1 MFKVWYEVKLKLLK
15 VYFDN
20 LKMFENGIFE
30 IDFYTSDRVPAT
42 DESAFELQRPFYTN
56 NILAFAGINAS
67 GKTTA
72 LNLVDLACRIVNG
85 SPDYKKGLPTSF
97 PSVFNEKSL
106 FRCLVWEESN
116 LFLIESLLVIK
127 NDIEAGDQYF
137 DFEEEEVYVI
147 PSTRLKKSEMTSWR
161 ELENLAS
168 QVHKKCEMS
177 LGLLFSTNFISVAS
191 SIITQIS
198 GKRQQILAVRDNG
211 FRLRENFEGLDKV
224 LRVFDSRIQHLEVSD
239 AGRAFSLTFKGQ
251 KPTSLS
257 EEGLSEV
264 LSSGT
269 VRGLGLV
276 QRAMIALEHGGYL
289 IVDEIENHLNRQL
302 VNVVLDLFTSRKAN
316 PNGATL
322 VFTTHYPQ
330 LLDHIH
336 RKDNVYFLIRESD
349 SGTRTIKYSDRVKR
363 IENKKSEVFVSNY
376 IRGTAPRYSDVLAL
390 KKIISE
396 RMSCE

>member
-20 LKMFENGIFE
+20 LKMFEDGIFE
-30 IDFYTSDRVPAT
+30 IDFYTSDRVPAA
-42 DESAFELQRPFYTN
+42 DESTFELQRPFYTN

-72 LNLVDLACRIVNG
+72 LNLIDLACRIVNG
-85 SPDYKKGLPTSF
+85 SLDYKKGLPTAF
-97 PSVFNEKSL
+97 PLVFNEKSL
-106 FRCLVWEESN
+106 FRCLVWEESS

-127 NDIEAGDQYF
+127 NDIEAGDQHF

-147 PSTRLKKSEMTSWR
+147 PSTRLKKSKMTSWS
-161 ELENLAS
+161 ELKSLAS
-168 QVHKKCEMS
+168 QVHKKCKMP
-177 LGLLFSTNFISVAS
+177 LGLLFSANYVSVVS

-198 GKRQQILAVRDNG
+198 RKRQQMVAVRDNG
-211 FRLRENFEGLDKV
+211 FRLSENFEGLDKV
-224 LRVFDSRIQHLEVSD
+224 LRVFDSRIEHLEVSD

-302 VNVVLDLFTSRKAN
+302 VNVVLDLFTSHKTN
-316 PNGATL
+316 PSGATL

-336 RKDNVYFLIRESD
+336 RKDNVYFLVRESD
-349 SGTRTIKYSDRVKR
+349 SGTCAIKYSDRVKR

-376 IRGTAPRYSDVLAL
+376 VKGTAPRYSDVLAL

>member
-1 MFKVWYEVKLKLLK
+1 MKLLK
-15 VYFDN
+15 LYFDN

-30 IDFYTSDRVPAT
+30 IDLYTSDRVPAS

-56 NILAFAGINAS
+56 NIIAFAGINAS

-72 LNLVDLACRIVNG
+72 LNLIDLACRIVDG
-85 SPDYKKGLPTSF
+85 VPTWGKGLPVSL
-97 PSVFNEKSL
+97 PSAFNDKSL
-106 FRCLVWEESN
+106 FRCLVWEGDY
-116 LFLIESLLVIK
+116 LFLFESLLTTK
-127 NDIEAGDQYF
+127 NDIESGDQHLEF
-137 DFEEEEVYVI
+137 GEEMIYVI
-147 PSTRLKKSEMTSWR
+147 PSSRLKKSLLAFWD
-161 ELENLAS
+161 ELKSLAS
-168 QVHKKCEMS
+168 QVYKKSET
-177 LGLLFSTNFISVAS
+177 LFSTNYISIAPTTIMQV
-191 SIITQIS
+191 S
-198 GKRQQILAVRDNG
+198 GKHQRMLVVRDNG

-224 LRVFDSRIQHLEVSD
+224 LRVFDSRIEHLEVSD
-239 AGRAFSLTFKGQ
+239 SGRAFSLTFKGQ

-276 QRAMIALEHGGYL
+276 QRAMAALEHGGYL

-302 VNVVLDLFTSRKAN
+302 VNVVLDLFTSNKTN

-322 VFTTHYPQ
+322 IFTTHYPQ

-336 RKDNVYFLIRESD
+336 RKDNVYFLARESD
-349 SGTRTIKYSDRVKR
+349 EGTCVIKYSERVKR

-376 IRGTAPRYSDVLAL
+376 VNGTAPRYSDVLAL
-390 KKIISE
+390 KEIISE
-396 RMSCE
+396 RMSRE

>member
-42 DESAFELQRPFYTN
+42 DESAFELHRPFYTN

-127 NDIEAGDQYF
+127 NDIEAGDQHF
-137 DFEEEEVYVI
+137 DFEKEEVYVI

-177 LGLLFSTNFISVAS
+177 LGLLFSTNYISVAS

-224 LRVFDSRIQHLEVSD
+224 LRVFDSRIEHLEVSD

-276 QRAMIALEHGGYL
+276 QRAMIALENGGYL

-302 VNVVLDLFTSRKAN
+302 VNVVLDLFTSRKTN

-349 SGTRTIKYSDRVKR
+349 SGTCTIKYSDRVKR